1 MKKTVKVVLSVAV
14 VALVTIPTIAI
25 CQIGI
30 LPPVGTILFL
40 K

>member
-1 MKKTVKVVLSVAV
+1 MKKAVKVVLA
-14 VALVTIPTIAI
+14 VALVTIPTIVI
-25 CQIGI
+25 YQIGI